1 MSPLHISRLRNLLL
15 NRTDDDQASLQNL
28 WLLSPSIHKAFR
40 AGHVEVRLKSE
51 LKSEL
56 LHRKIVDFEVDEMME
71 TFEVSGSRP
80 EG

>member
-1 MSPLHISRLRNLLL
+1 LLL
-15 NRTDDDQASLQNL
+15 NQTDDDQASLQNL

-56 LHRKIVDFEVDEMME
+56 LHHKIVDSDVDETVE
-71 TFEVSGSRP
+71 TFEVSSSR
-80 EG
+80 